1 MFLVCCYR
9 VRISTIVFPGSYLI
23 TLSFCQT
30 KTNPAH
36 NCCQLLSSGG
46 HSGPGVHHADRQ
58 LRLQDNSL
66 KTGKQ
71 AQKRNVADEIQ
82 PEQLGKGGG
91 AKEATES
98 NDRSAKEA
106 KRSML
111 ASQLQRLLTA
121 KAEMQDTYSRNRE
134 SARLSG
140 SAARICALL
149 PVSAPLLS
157 SSQPG
162 YDNQVLHQVAA
173 TDANSTPQAEPRETA
188 VVLTAQV
195 CAKSEGNRLGKEPP
209 TVGVA
214 ATSRGAPVP
223 RRCRTT
229 ITKHEAIQIFVAKHS
244 HTTGDHQAA
253 RLGLEFGLTNKAI
266 RDIWTMRTWGKT
278 TKPYWNASDGAQ
290 FSRVVTRTTTKEK
303 PPKEHDD
310 GGWMIPPAVIAKEFE
325 LEAMLDSW
333 HQTSQEQ
340 FVSAASTEEFIVTLV
355 LPFGHLG

>member
-1 MFLVCCYR
+1 MQGKR
-9 VRISTIVFPGSYLI
+9 EGS
-23 TLSFCQT
+23 S
-30 KTNPAH
+30 
-36 NCCQLLSSGG
+36 
-46 HSGPGVHHADRQ
+46 HS
-58 LRLQDNSL
+58 
-66 KTGKQ
+66 K
-71 AQKRNVADEIQ
+71 
-82 PEQLGKGGG
+82 
-91 AKEATES
+91 
-98 NDRSAKEA
+98 DRSAKEA

-173 TDANSTPQAEPRETA
+173 TAANSTPQAEPRETA

-223 RRCRTT
+223 RRCRTV

-266 RDIWTMRTWGKT
+266 RDIWTMRTWALA
-278 TKPYWNASDGAQ
+278 TKPYRNASDEEQ
-290 FSRVVTRTTTKEK
+290 FSRVVTRTTTKKK
-303 PPKEHDD
+303 PTKEHDD
-310 GGWMIPPAVIAKEFE
+310 RGWMIPPAVIAKEFE

-333 HQTSQEQ
+333 HQTTSQEQ